1 MARCGVCHPGGASG
15 VRRYRMD
22 VFEPAALATIV
33 QVAIWL
39 FLVVIK
45 TLRGVWQM
53 VRNGKEKP
61 GEPSRNHRVK

>member
-1 MARCGVCHPGGASG
+1 
-15 VRRYRMD
+15 MD
-22 VFEPAALATIV
+22 VFELAACATIV
-33 QVAIWL
+33 QVTIWL

-61 GEPSRNHRVK
+61 GEDSKNHRVK

>member
-1 MARCGVCHPGGASG
+1 
-15 VRRYRMD
+15 MD